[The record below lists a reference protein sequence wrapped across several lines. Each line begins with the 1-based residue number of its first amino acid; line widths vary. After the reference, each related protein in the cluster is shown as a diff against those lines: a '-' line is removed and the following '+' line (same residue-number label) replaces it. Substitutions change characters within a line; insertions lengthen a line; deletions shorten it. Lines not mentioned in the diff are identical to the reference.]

1 MFGKLLIANRG
12 EVAARIA
19 RAARA
24 LGVQTVGVASE
35 ADRGASWTRAMDE
48 VVHLGPAAARQSY
61 LDSEKLVQAALQ
73 THSSALH
80 PGWGFLAE
88 DPRFAALCR
97 QHGITFVGPSP
108 EVIARMGVK
117 SPAKQAMREAGLD
130 VVPGSDGSLASLEQ
144 AREIAREG
152 GYPVL
157 LKADFGGGGRGMRRC
172 TAESELEEAWR
183 SARAEAESAFG
194 SGSLY
199 LEKYLDGGRHI
210 EVQLIGDNFGNAVH
224 LFEREC
230 SIQRKHQKLIEES
243 PSPALDQAARSELG
257 ERAAAAARAIGYC
270 GAGTIE
276 FLRDPDSGRIYFME
290 MNTRLQVEHPVT
302 EEVTG
307 VDIAAWQLRVAA
319 NQPLTLQQSDIPMTG
334 HAIECRINAEDPTQD
349 FQPSPGRLDAFEF
362 PADLGP
368 GRVRIETHLEAGESV
383 SPHYDSLI
391 AKIICWGE
399 DRSAAIETMKRT
411 LTAARCEGVH
421 TTIPLH
427 LAVLDSEEFR
437 SGNYDTRSLPGWPR
451 S

>member
-1 MFGKLLIANRG
+1 MCIR
-12 EVAARIA
+12 
-19 RAARA
+19 
-24 LGVQTVGVASE
+24 
-35 ADRGASWTRAMDE
+35 DR
-48 VVHLGPAAARQSY
+48 
-61 LDSEKLVQAALQ
+61 
-73 THSSALH
+73 
-80 PGWGFLAE
+80 
-88 DPRFAALCR
+88 
-97 QHGITFVGPSP
+97 
-108 EVIARMGVK
+108 
-117 SPAKQAMREAGLD
+117 
-130 VVPGSDGSLASLEQ
+130 
-144 AREIAREG
+144 
-152 GYPVL
+152 
-157 LKADFGGGGRGMRRC
+157 
-172 TAESELEEAWR
+172 
-183 SARAEAESAFG
+183 
-194 SGSLY
+194 
-199 LEKYLDGGRHI
+199 
-210 EVQLIGDNFGNAVH
+210 
-224 LFEREC
+224 
-230 SIQRKHQKLIEES
+230 KLIEES

-307 VDIAAWQLRVAA
+307 VDIASWQLRVAA
-319 NQPLTLQQSDIPMTG
+319 NQPLTLQQPDVQLTG
-334 HAIECRINAEDPTQD
+334 HAIECRINAEDPTRD

-368 GRVRIETHLEAGESV
+368 GRVRIETHLESGESV

-391 AKIICWGE
+391 AKVICWGE